1 MIDGYLKES
10 ITLGASDLHITVHSP
25 PVARVHGRFVR
36 VGTTDLKPNDTE
48 TMLRELLSPEMWDGF
63 SERGSI
69 DFSYSA
75 LEMGRF
81 RINSYRQRGSI
92 ALAIR
97 VIPHFVP
104 NLDELRVPP
113 VVKDLSMKHK
123 GLLLITGPD
132 GSGKSTTAAAVI
144 DFVNSQ
150 REAHI
155 ITLEDPIEYLH
166 KHQKGIVHQR
176 EMGVDAFSWS
186 EALRSALRQDPDVL
200 FLGEIPDDDTA
211 RLVLTAAE
219 TGHLVI
225 ATLPTVGV
233 APTLQYLFDLFGSF
247 QRERAR
253 AQVASVLQGVVS
265 QDLVARVDTPGRV
278 AAFEVLVATST
289 VRSLVRDGKIHQV
302 KSAIQTG
309 TRHGMLAMEVSLEEL
324 YRSGIIG
331 EEDFRSRC
339 QSEGW

>member
-1 MIDGYLKES
+1 MIDGCLKEA
-10 ITLGASDLHITVHSP
+10 IVLGASDLHITVHSP
-25 PVARVHGRFVR
+25 PVARVHGRLVR
-36 VGTTDLKPNDTE
+36 VGTTDLKPSETE
-48 TMLRELLSPEMWDGF
+48 AMLRELLSPEAWARF
-63 SERGSI
+63 SEKGSV

-75 LEMGRF
+75 PEMGRF
-81 RINSYRQRGSI
+81 RVSSYRQRGSI

-104 NLDELRVPP
+104 NIDKLRIPP
-113 VVKDLSMKHK
+113 VIKDLAMRPK

-150 REAHI
+150 REVHI

-166 KHQKGIVHQR
+166 RHQKGIVHQR
-176 EMGVDAFSWS
+176 EMGVDAFSWVD
-186 EALRSALRQDPDVL
+186 AIRSALRQDPDVL

-211 RLVLTAAE
+211 RLALTAAE

-233 APTLQYLFDLFGSF
+233 APTLQYLFDLFSSSK
-247 QRERAR
+247 RERVKG
-253 AQVASVLQGVVS
+253 QVASVLQGVVS
-265 QDLVARVDTPGRV
+265 QDLVSRVDMPGRV
-278 AAFEVLVATST
+278 AAFEVLVATGT
-289 VRSLVRDGKIHQV
+289 VRNLVRDGKIHQL

-309 TRHGMLAMEVSLEEL
+309 TRHGMLSMEVSLEDL
-324 YRSGIIG
+324 YTSGIISK
-331 EEDFRSRC
+331 EDFRSRC
-339 QSEGW
+339 QVED